1 MKKKAVEAV
10 LLEQDIQREE
20 GMYDADFIRDAYT
33 DVSGSCSLEALNR
46 GLRDQKAILDL
57 LIPEDGMELD
67 RRQGPKKSVDIPKPR
82 RSLTET
88 LNGSDLRRL
97 IAAPT

>member
-1 MKKKAVEAV
+1 

-20 GMYDADFIRDAYT
+20 GLYDADFIRDVYT
-33 DVSGSCSLEALNR
+33 DVTGSSSLDALNR
-46 GLRDQKAILDL
+46 GLKDQKVMLVDL
-57 LIPEDGMELD
+57 LDPEDRMKLD
-67 RRQGPKKSVDIPKPR
+67 RKQGPKKSVDIPKPR

-97 IAAPT
+97 IATPM